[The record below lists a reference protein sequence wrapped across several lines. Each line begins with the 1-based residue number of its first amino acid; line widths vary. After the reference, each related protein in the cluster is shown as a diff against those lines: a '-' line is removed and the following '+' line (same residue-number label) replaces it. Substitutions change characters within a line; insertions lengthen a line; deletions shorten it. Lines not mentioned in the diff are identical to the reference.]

1 MVPAGKF
8 ITLIFNKFSILIHP
22 LRRNVVFY
30 INDVKKGVGV
40 KVKIYG

>member
-8 ITLIFNKFSILIHP
+8 LINFLSSFTR

>member
-1 MVPAGKF
+1 MVPAGKVYNF
-8 ITLIFNKFSILIHP
+8 NFNKFSISFTR

>member
-22 LRRNVVFY
+22 F
-30 INDVKKGVGV
+30 KK
-40 KVKIYG
+40 KCRLLYK